1 MDSGWRE
8 GRKVEAAVAPSHASA
23 RIPPPKGPGEKKREP
38 SLKPSAT
45 SDVRSFSPTSTGDRP
60 LFSLLLS
67 PWSSRSCEKRVRS
80 VRVSCFPASS

>member
-38 SLKPSAT
+38 SPEPSAT
-45 SDVRSFSPTSTGDRP
+45 SDVRSFSPTSTGEIVP

-67 PWSSRSCEKRVRS
+67 PWSFRSCEKRVRS
-80 VRVSCFPASS
+80 VRSCFPASS